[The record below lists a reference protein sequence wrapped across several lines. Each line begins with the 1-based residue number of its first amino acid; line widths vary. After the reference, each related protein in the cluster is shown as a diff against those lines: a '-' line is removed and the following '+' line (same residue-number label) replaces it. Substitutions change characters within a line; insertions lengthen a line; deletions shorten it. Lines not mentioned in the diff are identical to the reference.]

1 MDMDNLL
8 FVGIV
13 VGAVVIGLVIIG
25 LMLTKLY
32 RRASKEQAFVR
43 TGLGGELVVKDGG
56 ALILPVFHDTIAI
69 NMKTL
74 RLPVS
79 RRDTDALIT
88 KDRLRVDVAADFY
101 VRVKPDAESISI
113 AAQTLGQITQE
124 PAKLKELIEAKFVD
138 ALRSVAASMDMQDL
152 HEKRSDF
159 VQQVQNTVA
168 EDLTKNGLE
177 LESVSLTGL
186 DQTDQKFLNSDN
198 AFDAEGLTKLKGIT
212 ESRRKERNE
221 IEADAR
227 VAIEQKNL
235 DAEKRSLAITQEQE
249 QARLE
254 QERVIETQRAEQEAQ
269 LAKERADRKRE
280 SDVAT
285 IEAEQATAR
294 SKVEREQETEVARVT
309 AKQALQIA
317 EQSANI
323 AVSEKS
329 QAESEAKAKADQAR
343 AEAVTAAQSVI
354 TAEATARADRDK
366 RIAIIAAEQ
375 SAEQDATKIRVK
387 AQAEREAA
395 ENQAAARQTLLEVEA
410 REYEVKAEGER
421 ALIDAKNVT
430 DPRIL
435 DANLRSE
442 MIKALPGI
450 IEAQYRSMEKV
461 GDVRI
466 LVAPGG
472 VGSGGGITEGGY
484 GSTGNVPGDIAQAM
498 NSMRLQSPMIDAFT
512 DVMGF
517 DLTKGGEGVVAAA
530 LGTSLPKK
538 PAPQSET
545 KKSDTAGKADPFA
558 DLDPATARRLAGLP
572 EES

>member
-1 MDMDNLL
+1 MDNLI

-13 VGAVVIGLVIIG
+13 VGAVVLGLLIIG

-88 KDRLRVDVAADFY
+88 KDRLRVDVAAEFF

-113 AAQTLGQITQE
+113 AAQTLGHITQE
-124 PAKLKELIEAKFVD
+124 PVKLKELIEAKFVD

-186 DQTDQKFLNSDN
+186 DQTDQKFLNAEN

-212 ESRRKERNE
+212 EDRRKVRNA

-227 VAIEQKNL
+227 VEIEQKNL

-249 QARLE
+249 LARLE
-254 QERVIETQRAEQEAQ
+254 QERLIETQRAEQEAQ
-269 LAKERADRKRE
+269 LAQERAERKRQ
-280 SDVAT
+280 SDTAT

-294 SKVEREQETEVARVT
+294 SKVEREQETEVARVS
-309 AKQALQIA
+309 AKQALRIA
-317 EQSANI
+317 EQTAAI

-329 QAESEAKAKADQAR
+329 QAESEATAKADLAR

-366 RIAIIAAEQ
+366 KIAIIAAEQ
-375 SAEQDATKIRVK
+375 QAEQGATKIRIE
-387 AQAEREAA
+387 ASAEKSAA
-395 ENQAAARQTLLEVEA
+395 EDRAAARNILLDVEA
-410 REYEVKAEGER
+410 REFEVRAEGER

-430 DPRIL
+430 DPRIIE
-435 DANLRSE
+435 ANLRSE

-450 IEAQYRSMEKV
+450 IEAQFRPMEKV
-461 GDVRI
+461 GDIRM

-472 VGSGGGITEGGY
+472 IGGGGITEGGY
-484 GSTGNVPGDIAQAM
+484 GSTGSVPGDLAAALM
-498 NSMRLQSPMIDAFT
+498 NMRMQNPMIDAFT
-512 DVMGF
+512 ETMGF
-517 DLTKGGEGVVAAA
+517 DLTAGSNGVVGAAMGHKPA
-530 LGTSLPKK
+530 TKPASNQKTETKK
-538 PAPQSET
+538 PASGDPFSDL
-545 KKSDTAGKADPFA
+545 DTA
-558 DLDPATARRLAGLP
+558 TIRRLAGIP
-572 EES
+572 EDTQG